1 MRKHKTVIFLTLGF
15 LVGICILL
23 YPSFSAYWN
32 SKTQSRAITDYE
44 AALEYM
50 DQADYDALFAEA
62 HAYNKALYETNY
74 PLVDYVKV
82 PGYRDTLVI
91 TDNAMI
97 GYLKIDRIGVE
108 LPIYHGTSDDVLN
121 RGVGHLEGSSLP
133 VGGINTHSVMSAHR
147 GLPSSKLFTDLDR
160 MEMGDTFQVVVLN
173 QVLTYQVDLI
183 KVIEPDE
190 VSNLEI
196 IEGGDYCTLFTCTP
210 YGINTHRLLVRGVRI
225 ETIGEKP
232 VLYVSNEAFRIEPL
246 LVTPAVAA
254 PMLLVLLIHLL
265 VKYREPPK
273 NQQQQQA
280 QSEKP
285 QEETAPGGEELK
297 KEAPIEA
304 MPPDEEET
312 PREEGPQTE
321 QDGGDES
328 ES

>member
-23 YPSFSAYWN
+23 YPAFSDFWN
-32 SKTQSRAITDYE
+32 SKAQSRAITDYE
-44 AALEYM
+44 SVLDNLDENEYS
-50 DQADYDALFAEA
+50 AIFERA

-74 PLVDYVKV
+74 PLMDYKNV
-82 PGYRDTLVI
+82 PGYYDTLRI
-91 TDNAMI
+91 TDNDMI
-97 GYLKIDRIGVE
+97 DYLKIDRIGVE

-133 VGGINTHSVMSAHR
+133 IGGENTHSIMSAHR

-160 MEMGDTFQVVVLN
+160 MEIGDTFQIIILD
-173 QVLTYQVDLI
+173 QILTYQVDFI
-183 KVIEPDE
+183 KVIEPTD
-190 VSNLEI
+190 VSDLQI

-225 ETIGEKP
+225 ETIKEKP
-232 VLYVSNEAFRIEPL
+232 IIYVSNEAFRIEPL

-273 NQQQQQA
+273 TVQQ
-280 QSEKP
+280 K
-285 QEETAPGGEELK
+285 K
-297 KEAPIEA
+297 KE
-304 MPPDEEET
+304 
-312 PREEGPQTE
+312 EGGT
-321 QDGGDES
+321 GS

>member
-23 YPSFSAYWN
+23 YPAFSDFWN

-44 AALEYM
+44 SVLDNLDENEYS
-50 DQADYDALFAEA
+50 AIFERA

-74 PLVDYVKV
+74 PLMDYKNV
-82 PGYRDTLVI
+82 PGYYDTLRI
-91 TDNAMI
+91 TDNDMI

-133 VGGINTHSVMSAHR
+133 IGGENTHSIMSAHR

-160 MEMGDTFQVVVLN
+160 VERGDTFQIIILD
-173 QVLTYQVDLI
+173 QVLTYQVDYI
-183 KVIEPDE
+183 KVIEPTD
-190 VSNLEI
+190 VSDLQI

-225 ETIGEKP
+225 ETIKEKP
-232 VLYVSNEAFRIEPL
+232 IIYVSNEAFRIEPL

-273 NQQQQQA
+273 IVQQ
-280 QSEKP
+280 K
-285 QEETAPGGEELK
+285 K
-297 KEAPIEA
+297 KE
-304 MPPDEEET
+304 
-312 PREEGPQTE
+312 EGGT
-321 QDGGDES
+321 GS

>member
-23 YPSFSAYWN
+23 YPAFSDFWN

-44 AALEYM
+44 SVLDNLDGNEYS
-50 DQADYDALFAEA
+50 AIFERA

-74 PLVDYVKV
+74 PLMDYKNV
-82 PGYRDTLVI
+82 PGYYDTLRI
-91 TDNAMI
+91 TDNDMI

-133 VGGINTHSVMSAHR
+133 IGGENTHSIMSAHR

-160 MEMGDTFQVVVLN
+160 VEKGDTFQIIILD
-173 QVLTYQVDLI
+173 QVLTYQVDYI
-183 KVIEPDE
+183 KVIEPTD
-190 VSNLEI
+190 VSDLQI

-225 ETIGEKP
+225 ETIEEKP
-232 VLYVSNEAFRIEPL
+232 IIYISNEAFRIEPL

-254 PMLLVLLIHLL
+254 PMLFVLLIHLL

-273 NQQQQQA
+273 NTQQK
-280 QSEKP
+280 EK
-285 QEETAPGGEELK
+285 
-297 KEAPIEA
+297 
-304 MPPDEEET
+304 
-312 PREEGPQTE
+312 EEGGTE
-321 QDGGDES
+321 HAP
-328 ES
+328 